1 MAGPVLNHPLQ
12 NDAGMADGN
21 PPARR
26 RVSILGII
34 GMCAGLLAVVLFQKT
49 ELLGFP
55 LMVAGLGLS
64 IAGLA
69 IGKKRGERIG
79 FAIAGIAISCVPLI
93 VNIVIGT
100 VLGSAF
106 GDTPNVIISQVLP
119 FV

>member
-1 MAGPVLNHPLQ
+1 MTGQVLNHPRQ
-12 NDAGMADGN
+12 NDAGMADGD
-21 PPARR
+21 ASGRR

-55 LMVAGLGLS
+55 LMLAGFGLS

-69 IGKKRGERIG
+69 VGKKRGERVG
-79 FAIAGIAISCVPLI
+79 FAIAGIAVSCIPLI
-93 VNIVIGT
+93 VNIVIGAI
-100 VLGSAF
+100 LGSAF
-106 GDTPNVIISQVLP
+106 GDTPNVIISQVFP